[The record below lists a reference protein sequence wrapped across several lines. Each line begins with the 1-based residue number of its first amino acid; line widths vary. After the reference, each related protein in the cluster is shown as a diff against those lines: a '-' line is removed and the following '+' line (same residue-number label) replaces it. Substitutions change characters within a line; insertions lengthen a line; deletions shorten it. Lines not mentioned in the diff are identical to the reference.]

1 MSEFIAVGGV
11 KKLKTGP
18 QPNVRGLADT
28 GTDAKL
34 GGMEVN
40 LAENIV
46 QLTPGFSD
54 ETHVHACVAVPE
66 QIHCGSSGGVSVSA
80 DLRQVQEAVC
90 WLFCRW
96 VVSSHPDLPHGAG
109 LLV

>member
-18 QPNVRGLADT
+18 QPDVRRLADT

-46 QLTPGFSD
+46 QLTPGGSD

-66 QIHCGSSGGVSVSA
+66 KIHACGISGACV
-80 DLRQVQEAVC
+80 
-90 WLFCRW
+90 
-96 VVSSHPDLPHGAG
+96 
-109 LLV
+109 